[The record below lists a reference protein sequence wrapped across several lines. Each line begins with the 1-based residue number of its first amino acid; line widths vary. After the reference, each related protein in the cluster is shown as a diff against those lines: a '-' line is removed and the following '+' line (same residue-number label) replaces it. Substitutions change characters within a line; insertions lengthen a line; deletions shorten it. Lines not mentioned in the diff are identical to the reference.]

1 MALNQFPYTNFHEL
15 NGDYVLQT
23 VQQASQDA
31 AAAAQS
37 AQAAASQVA
46 GADQKATEALARA
59 TIANNTATGA
69 DTKATQALTQAQS
82 AQAAAEAAAEDAQ
95 TAQDQVAGAQAA
107 AQAAQTAA
115 SGAEQ
120 SAFEASRDAAEA
132 IQTAE
137 QALAAIP
144 TSQTMTARINEIP
157 TVYAQPTEQTVSH
170 LLNLAYPAAIPFEQ
184 ISGTNFRC
192 PLQGYTLSQLIALIR
207 QGVAIDAVITFG
219 MSEGGAKPTTIKLA
233 LTYCETANNSDYVR
247 FQWLGFSPYPH
258 EAGYSQA
265 PILWVLTCISTLN
278 TPTLD
283 LRATL
288 TEFDLTPLQIA

>member
-37 AQAAASQVA
+37 AQAAAGQVA
-46 GADQKATEALARA
+46 EANQKATEALARA

-82 AQAAAEAAAEDAQ
+82 AQAAAESAAEDAQ
-95 TAQDQVAGAQAA
+95 TAQAQVAGAQAA

-115 SGAEQ
+115 TDAEQ

-144 TSQTMTARINEIP
+144 TSQTLTAQINEVP
-157 TVYAQPTEQTVSH
+157 TVYGPNTAQSVSH
-170 LLNLAYPAAIPFEQ
+170 LLNLAYPAALAFEQ

-192 PLQGYTLSQLIALIR
+192 TMSGYTWSQIAALIN
-207 QGVAIDAVITFG
+207 QGVNIDAVITLG
-219 MSEGGAKPTTIKLA
+219 MSEGGTKPTQIRLP
-233 LTYCETANNSDYVR
+233 LTYCERSNNSDYIR
-247 FQWLGFSPYPH
+247 LCWMGFAPYPH
-258 EAGYSQA
+258 TGTAQA
-265 PILWVLTCISTLN
+265 PIIWVLDCVTTLN
-278 TPTLD
+278 VETLSQAAN
-283 LRATL
+283 LS
-288 TEFDLTPLQIA
+288 EFDITPLRIA